1 MLFPSGSLYPGMTT
15 WPGSPL
21 LFSYNSLIFGAGTD
35 IQLIGE
41 TGIRMLPATRSG
53 NTPRGRQDG
62 SNAGLNFLSER
73 VVTITLSV
81 TVTSQNPFQT
91 VLANM
96 AAAFQPVSDPTQ
108 LQTLQFMYPGW
119 VTPRQLTGRVTNA
132 GFPVDID
139 YNFNKVNAYHVEI
152 TCPDPVIYD
161 SVLQAK
167 TTSLPSPVS
176 GLAFPVTFPAS
187 FGSSTG
193 GYLPISN
200 AGNYPTSPVFVITGP
215 VSNPTLLNSAT
226 GQFFRLN
233 LTLGATDALVI
244 DMGAKTVVLN
254 GTAARFN
261 AVATGSSWFTIQPG
275 TWTVGVAST
284 DSAIVAA
291 TFTAQ
296 WRSAWS
302 HG

>member
-1 MLFPSGSLYPGMTT
+1 MLYPSGSLYPGMTT

-21 LFSYNSLIFGAGTD
+21 LFSYNNLIFGAGTD
-35 IQLIGE
+35 VQLVGE
-41 TGIRMLPATRSG
+41 TGIRTLPAPRSG
-53 NTPRGRQDG
+53 DTPRGRQDG

-73 VVTITLSV
+73 IV
-81 TVTSQNPFQT
+81 TVTLQVTVTFQNDFQT
-91 VLANM
+91 VLALM
-96 AAAFQPVSDPTQ
+96 AKAFQPVSDPTQ

-119 VTPRQLTGRVTNA
+119 VTPRQLTCRVTNA
-132 GFPVDID
+132 GFPVDLD
-139 YNFNKVNAYHVEI
+139 YNFNRVNAYHVEF
-152 TCPDPVIYD
+152 TCPDPIIYD
-161 SVLQAK
+161 TVLQSG

-176 GLAFPVTFPAS
+176 GLAFPVTFPVT
-187 FGSSTG
+187 FGSSMG
-193 GYLPISN
+193 GYLSISN
-200 AGNYPTSPVFVITGP
+200 AGNYPTAPVFVINGP
-215 VSNPTLLNSAT
+215 VTNPSVFNSAT

-233 LTLGATDALVI
+233 LSLGATDSLVI

-261 AVATGSSWFTIQPG
+261 AVATGSQWFTIPPG

-284 DSAIVAA
+284 DSGVVSAL
-291 TFTAQ
+291 FSAQ